1 MSKVL
6 LKGRTTES
14 YDDPPMIGHSHTQP
28 TWSLKIAP
36 VAIQEET
43 TPKGKPSIKPNIK
56 NPLGRDIHG
65 FPGSSK
71 PGSKRGSATHSHNHS
86 GLSSGHHSHK
96 ELPKKSAFV
105 HS

>member
-6 LKGRTTES
+6 QKGRTRES
-14 YDDPPMIGHSHTQP
+14 YDDPPMIGHSLTQP

-43 TPKGKPSIKPNIK
+43 RSKSKPPIKSNIK
-56 NPLGRDIHG
+56 ILLGKANYG

-96 ELPKKSAFV
+96 DVPKKSAFV